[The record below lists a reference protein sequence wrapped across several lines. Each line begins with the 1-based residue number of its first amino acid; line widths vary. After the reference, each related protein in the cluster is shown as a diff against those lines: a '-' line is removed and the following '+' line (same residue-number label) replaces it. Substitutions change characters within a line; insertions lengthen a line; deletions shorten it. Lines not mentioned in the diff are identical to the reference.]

1 MSGRCAVPHGHP
13 TRDPH
18 GDPIPRDGGVNG
30 NWGVRLDAAP
40 AGSGF
45 HIETCPRPR
54 QRRSALVDLGIH
66 PGVRI
71 DVTER
76 LPFGGPLRVRVGTA
90 AHALGEPLTHLVH
103 GRVVA

>member
-1 MSGRCAVPHGHP
+1 MANVRCCAVPHGHS
-13 TRDPH
+13 TRDQRRP
-18 GDPIPRDGGVNG
+18 DPLRRRRQRELGRPPR
-30 NWGVRLDAAP
+30 
-40 AGSGF
+40 
-45 HIETCPRPR
+45 
-54 QRRSALVDLGIH
+54 RRSALVDLDIH